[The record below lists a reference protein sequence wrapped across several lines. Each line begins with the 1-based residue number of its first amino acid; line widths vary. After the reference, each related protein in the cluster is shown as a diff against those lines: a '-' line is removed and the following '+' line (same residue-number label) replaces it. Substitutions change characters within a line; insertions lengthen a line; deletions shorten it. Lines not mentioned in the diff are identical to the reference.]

1 MFSVLICSMLAAY
14 PAFSLSA
21 GNPHSLEQA
30 VISAEP
36 TVTWDSW
43 KDDESRMAWWLEH
56 GWKILDGV
64 KEGTEQLVLDQSL
77 DLSQGD
83 FNPLQINLEPREANH
98 TSWSLQGNQTLILYS
113 LSRCET
119 LYQRYLVN
127 QSAARAK
134 NLRK

>member
-14 PAFSLSA
+14 PVFSLSA
-21 GNPHSLEQA
+21 GHPCLLAQTEI
-30 VISAEP
+30 VAEHAM
-36 TVTWDSW
+36 TWDSW
-43 KDDESRMAWWLEH
+43 KDDESRMSWWLEH

-64 KEGTEQLVLDQSL
+64 KEGTEQLVLDESL
-77 DLSQGD
+77 VLSRGD

-98 TSWSLQGNQTLILYS
+98 TSWSVKGNQTLVLFS

-127 QSAARAK
+127 QPATGAK

>member
-77 DLSQGD
+77 DLSRGD
-83 FNPLQINLEPREANH
+83 FNPLQINLEPREDNH
-98 TSWSLQGNQTLILYS
+98 IVRSIHGNQTLVLFS

-127 QSAARAK
+127 QPATGAK